1 MEATEAPPGTAAE
14 LGTATEPRDHRS
26 DAAGPLH
33 LQSLSPA
40 QEAVTALRR
49 GHGPVLVLGA
59 PGTGKTTALLA
70 VVARRLG
77 LGAGSGRSPGAG
89 PAAPAA
95 DLEPG
100 QLLVLTSARAHGAR
114 LRDRLSE
121 AVDVTFSEPA
131 VRTWSSYAFDLIRR
145 ARLGGFLPQLQRP
158 PRLLTGPEQD
168 ALIGQILT
176 GHAQGAPSAPGWPES
191 LGEALETR
199 GFRGQLREF
208 FDRLSEHG
216 LEPADVQQLG
226 RRHLIP
232 EWEAAAHVYQEYRDL
247 LDLGNAEAFDPA
259 GLISTAAALLEEH
272 EELREAETARLQLI
286 VVDDLQEANPAQ
298 YRLLSALG
306 RGRDVLAFAAPD
318 SVVQGF
324 RGARPDFLGRVEA
337 FLGTAERPVRRVEL
351 TESFRMPT
359 AVAEAWAR
367 VVRRIPVSAGRA
379 GRDVRTD
386 GRGQTGAA
394 AAHLVESPVHEQR
407 YVALRVLQE
416 HLLNGRSLNDIA
428 VIVRHGGLV
437 RDMARHLTQ
446 QGVPVTVPPA
456 EVPLKDEPAVWPLV
470 ALLDLAQSDDPVPS
484 PELAESLMTSRF
496 GGATALDVRRLRQ
509 RLRAADGS
517 LPRRSSSEL
526 LGAVFREPELL
537 TGLGREAGGARRIV
551 RMFTAL
557 QAHLDDDSA
566 NVETALWSLW
576 HASGLEES
584 WRQAAL
590 AGGSAGQRADLDLD
604 ALLALFQ
611 AAERYIDQLPG
622 ATIAQFVDYIESQD
636 LPMDSLAGRGG
647 AAEAVSVLT
656 PAAAV
661 GREWDLVLIPGL
673 QEGIWPNTRLR
684 GELLRTGALSALV
697 EDGAEAMKQRDAA
710 SRVRAVRADE
720 FRAFA
725 AAASRAREQLVC
737 IAVASEDAQPSALI
751 DLIDPLEADRPLTP
765 VPRPYTLS
773 GLVAHLRR
781 TAEASQTSAL
791 AAAREPAEAR
801 RSTAVDDEPPEG
813 RDAGVVL
820 GRLAHAGVRGAHPD
834 TWWGLVPSTSTGPTA
849 PPDRVP
855 AVSPSRVQAVL
866 ESPLNWFVQAAGG
879 EAAVDFARSLGTLVH
894 SIAEE
899 MPEATGDQYKA
910 ELERRWPDLDLPPGW
925 ETEKDRTRAEEM
937 LRKLALYGIEMRK
950 SGRRL
955 VGQEIP
961 IDVVVDRDGR
971 QARIKGVIDRVEL
984 GEDGR
989 PYVVDL
995 KTGKSKPTREEVQ
1008 QHPQL
1013 GTYQAAV
1020 LAGALGDRL
1029 PLPVL
1034 PCPAG
1039 AALVQLGDGTKTA
1052 KPQEQHPI
1060 RGADDDWATPLVL
1073 EAAGLMGAAD
1083 FLARHDPSRGRSVPC
1098 RLPGVCPLCD
1108 EGRQVT
1114 QP

>member
-1 MEATEAPPGTAAE
+1 MDATEAEPGTAAE
-14 LGTATEPRDHRS
+14 SRAARTDDHALLAR
-26 DAAGPLH
+26 
-33 LQSLSPA
+33 LSPA
-40 QEAVTALRR
+40 QEAVAGLRR

-70 VVARRLG
+70 AVARRLG
-77 LGAGSGRSPGAG
+77 YPVGRADSARPETGAGSAAG
-89 PAAPAA
+89 GDGDAPA
-95 DLEPG
+95 DLAPG

-168 ALIGQILT
+168 ALIGQILS
-176 GHAQGAPSAPGWPES
+176 GHADGAPSAPRWPEA
-191 LGEALETR
+191 LGEAVGTR

-232 EWEAAAHVYQEYRDL
+232 EWEAAAQVYQEYRDL

-259 GLISTAAALLEEH
+259 GLISTAVALLEEH
-272 EELREAETARLQLI
+272 PELRETETARLQLI

-298 YRLLSALG
+298 YRLLAALG

-324 RGARPDFLGRVEA
+324 RGARPDFLARIDS
-337 FLGTAERPVRRVEL
+337 FLGVPDHPVRRLEL
-351 TESFRMPT
+351 HESFRMSS
-359 AVAEAWAR
+359 AVGEAWTR
-367 VVRRIPVSAGRA
+367 VVRRIPLSAGRA
-379 GRDVRTD
+379 GREVGTLETSPS
-386 GRGQTGAA
+386 GVA

-407 YVALRVLQE
+407 YVALRILQE
-416 HLLNGRSLNDIA
+416 HLMKGRSLNDIA

-437 RDMARHLTQ
+437 RDVARHLTQ

-456 EVPLKDEPAVWPLV
+456 EVPLKAEPAVWPLV
-470 ALLDLAQSDDPVPS
+470 ALLQLAQGEDPVPD
-484 PELAESLMTSRF
+484 PELAEELMTSRF

-509 RLRAADGS
+509 RLRAADRS
-517 LPRRSSSEL
+517 VPRRSSSEL

-537 TGLGREAGGARRIV
+537 TGVGREANGARRLV

-557 QAHLDDDSA
+557 RTHLEGEGA
-566 NVETALWSLW
+566 NAETALWSLW
-576 HASGLEES
+576 QASGLEQPWRES
-584 WRQAAL
+584 AL

-684 GELLRTGALSALV
+684 GELLRTGALAALV
-697 EDGAEAMKQRDAA
+697 EDGPEAMKQRDAA

-720 FRAFA
+720 FRSFA

-751 DLIDPLEADRPLTP
+751 DLVDPLEAERPLTT
-765 VPRPYTLS
+765 VPRPHTLS

-781 TAEASQTSAL
+781 TAEAGSAAGETAGSASSGAL
-791 AAAREPAEAR
+791 QAADGTDPA
-801 RSTAVDDEPPEG
+801 VG
-813 RDAGVVL
+813 GDAAVVL
-820 GRLAHAGVRGAHPD
+820 GGLAHSAVRGAHPD
-834 TWWGLVPSTSTGPTA
+834 SWWGLVPPTTTGPAA

-894 SIAEE
+894 SIAEQL
-899 MPEATGDQYKA
+899 PEATGEQYKA

-925 ETEKDRTRAEEM
+925 ETEKDRDRAEEM

-955 VGQEIP
+955 VGQEVP
-961 IDVVVDRDGR
+961 IDVVVGQDGR
-971 QARIKGVIDRVEL
+971 QARIKGVIDRVEV
-984 GEDGR
+984 GDDGR

-995 KTGKSKPTREEVQ
+995 KTGKSKPTQEEVQ

-1020 LAGALGDRL
+1020 LAGALGDRV
-1029 PLPVL
+1029 PSSVL
-1034 PCPAG
+1034 PRPAG

-1052 KPQEQHPI
+1052 KPQEQQPI
-1060 RGADDDWATPLVL
+1060 HDPDEDWATPLVL

-1083 FLARHDPSRGRSVPC
+1083 FIARHDPSKGRSVPC
-1098 RLPGVCPLCD
+1098 RLPGVCPLCN
-1108 EGRQVT
+1108 EGKQVT